1 MKMLVKYRSYL
12 IIPKIIKM
20 NLSNLKNLAQINHY
34 LLIVQLMKIKFKIQ
48 LEKLH
53 NKNKNLKKISSK
65 IYFKNMKI
73 KNQKRRLIKLMINCN
88 KIN

>member
-34 LLIVQLMKIKFKIQ
+34 LLIVQLMKIKFKI
-48 LEKLH
+48 
-53 NKNKNLKKISSK
+53 
-65 IYFKNMKI
+65 
-73 KNQKRRLIKLMINCN
+73 
-88 KIN
+88 

>member
-1 MKMLVKYRSYL
+1 
-12 IIPKIIKM
+12 M